1 MCLCH
6 RNLLGLWGGYY
17 QKEITSNKV
26 LFRIMTFKIREFSF
40 SDSKYYHSDVILNI
54 PSYVIGEL
62 VVFRK
67 LSKAPSKKQAPLP
80 FVKWPKW
87 CFPYNCCQARRGL
100 ANILKGK
107 KIFSKNPI
115 LGRQVEQIPSS
126 FYWTKFDDFLKKKK
140 LSYYHDT
147 FQCGSHCNTHMYSS
161 CMDSENSC
169 VFISGKKDFRQID
182 LIN

>member
-1 MCLCH
+1 MSVS
-6 RNLLGLWGGYY
+6 
-17 QKEITSNKV
+17 QKSFRIMRWVLSKRDTSNKV
-26 LFRIMTFKIREFSF
+26 PFRIMTFKIREFSL

-54 PSYVIGEL
+54 PNYVIGEF

-87 CFPYNCCQARRGL
+87 CFPYNCCQARQGL

-115 LGRQVEQIPSS
+115 LGRQVEQVFSS
-126 FYWTKFDDFLKKKK
+126 FFLGKIWWFFEKKKK
-140 LSYYHDT
+140 NQATIMTLFNVVLIATLICIHPAWT
-147 FQCGSHCNTHMYSS
+147 QKIRVSS
-161 CMDSENSC
+161 FP
-169 VFISGKKDFRQID
+169 VKKIPSNWF
-182 LIN
+182 N